1 MNEQDEPKTTVT
13 LHARSSAEARGSL
26 KTPLTNSIA
35 SDPATANVA
44 PQVRYKKS
52 RAHSRFCQPGNTF
65 DMAGQ
70 LG

>member
-1 MNEQDEPKTTVT
+1 MNKQNEQKATVT
-13 LHARSSAEARGSL
+13 LHARSNTETRGPL

-35 SDPATANVA
+35 SSPVTTNAA

-52 RAHSRFCQPGNTF
+52 LAHSRFCLPGNTF

>member
-1 MNEQDEPKTTVT
+1 MNKQSEQKATVT
-13 LHARSSAEARGSL
+13 LHARSNAEIKGPL
-26 KTPLTNSIA
+26 KTPPTNFIA
-35 SDPATANVA
+35 SDPVTTNAG

-52 RAHSRFCQPGNTF
+52 ISHSRFCQPGNTF